1 MWSVKKVKENS
12 RRAKKWNTR
21 GANADERQQE
31 ETQREE
37 EKTDQCCREKE
48 VGKEQRQE
56 VERDN
61 KTG

>member
-31 ETQREE
+31 ETERGEE
-37 EKTDQCCREKE
+37 EDRLVVQRKRG
-48 VGKEQRQE
+48 GKRT
-56 VERDN
+56 
-61 KTG
+61 KTGSGT